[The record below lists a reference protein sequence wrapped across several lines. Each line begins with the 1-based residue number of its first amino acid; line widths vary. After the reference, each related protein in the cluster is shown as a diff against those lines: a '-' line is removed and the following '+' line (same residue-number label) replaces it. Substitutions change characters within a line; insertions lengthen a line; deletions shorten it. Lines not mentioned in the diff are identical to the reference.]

1 MLVYYLDKEQTMTLD
16 EKPAIPCKAAASRK
30 KNRAYRRSQRN
41 RVIKRKVCILKK
53 IGGEKYVSAW
63 SRGGEAGRFAKG
75 KIHCSC
81 GMCRMKSYD
90 TLSHADRKK
99 LLSAKQQMKEEY

>member
-1 MLVYYLDKEQTMTLD
+1 MTLD
-16 EKPAIPCKAAASRK
+16 EKLAITRAAASRK

-41 RVIKRKVCILKK
+41 RVIKRKVCILRK
-53 IGGEKYVSAW
+53 IGGEKHVLSW

-81 GMCRMKSYD
+81 HMCRIKSYD
-90 TLSHADRKK
+90 ILSHSDRKK
-99 LLSAKQQMKEEY
+99 LLAAQQQMNEAVTVTFF

>member
-1 MLVYYLDKEQTMTLD
+1 MPQAQTMTLD
-16 EKPAIPCKAAASRK
+16 EKPAVTCKAAALRK

-41 RVIKRKVCILKK
+41 RVINRKVCILRK
-53 IGGEKYVSAW
+53 IGGEKHVSAW

-81 GMCRMKSYD
+81 GMCRTKSYD

-99 LLSAKQQMKEEY
+99 LLAAQQQMNEEY